1 MAQCATVPHPP
12 GFEGH
17 RGETFRWGEMFQVS
31 HFEDN
36 NRNKTLIYINNEN
49 WLSGDIELVIC
60 DSFSAGMIISW
71 YCEIRKRTHFRKA
84 TQFALVEKLAM
95 ARLSC
100 FQILQ
105 KEKPR
110 CRCMHS
116 VTKTYQ

>member
-1 MAQCATVPHPP
+1 
-12 GFEGH
+12 
-17 RGETFRWGEMFQVS
+17 MFQVS

-95 ARLSC
+95 VQLACS
-100 FQILQ
+100 QILQ
-105 KEKPR
+105 KEKTQ
-110 CRCMHS
+110 MHAFSDKNLS
-116 VTKTYQ
+116 VEGIASKEWGKNVIYHQDP